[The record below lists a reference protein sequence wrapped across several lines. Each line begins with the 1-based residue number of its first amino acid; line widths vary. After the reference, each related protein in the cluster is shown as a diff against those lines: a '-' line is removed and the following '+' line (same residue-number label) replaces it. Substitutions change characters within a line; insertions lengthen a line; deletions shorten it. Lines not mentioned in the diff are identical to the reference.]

1 MYYISCR
8 FQVFHLCWQ
17 DCVQSV
23 GPLWSLFRPP
33 TMIILSMHNS
43 GRHKLHTQPAE
54 EALFEDVVTWQ
65 CDPTLWEG
73 QEWLRSHWA
82 ELQLNTQ
89 SRQHLTRVLL
99 RSAAP
104 TTQTPSGWAA
114 RWEVNTINCLCL
126 YINTFILDL
135 WLSLLL
141 SRDDC
146 RQLMSVT
153 VSYVCY

>member
-1 MYYISCR
+1 
-8 FQVFHLCWQ
+8 
-17 DCVQSV
+17 
-23 GPLWSLFRPP
+23 
-33 TMIILSMHNS
+33 MIILSMHNS
-43 GRHKLHTQPAE
+43 GRHKLHTQPVE
-54 EALFEDVVTWQ
+54 EALFEDVVTWR

-114 RWEVNTINCLCL
+114 RWEGKNKHNKLSLFVYKHIYTGFMTLITVIKRWLQAANECCSILRTLL
-126 YINTFILDL
+126 VGINTHTKKKHPVLIE
-135 WLSLLL
+135 
-141 SRDDC
+141 
-146 RQLMSVT
+146 
-153 VSYVCY
+153 